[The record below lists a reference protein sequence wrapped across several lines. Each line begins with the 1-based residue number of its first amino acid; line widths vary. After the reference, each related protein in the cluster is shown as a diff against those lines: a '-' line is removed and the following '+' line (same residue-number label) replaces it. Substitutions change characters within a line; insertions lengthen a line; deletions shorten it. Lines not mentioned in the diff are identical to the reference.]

1 MMSAPPVLPD
11 VNLLLAY
18 GWRSHA
24 DHGKSRAWF
33 AGLPGFATCPITE
46 LGFLRVSMSP
56 AYRASFE
63 DAMTVL
69 NTLTTLGTAGFL
81 SCDLPTAPMARVSR
95 YKDTTDAYLVSL
107 ARQHGYRLATLDEG
121 LLTAPWADGVVF
133 HPFLPPPANAGPGA
147 AGQTATRSKPN

>member
-1 MMSAPPVLPD
+1 MSAAPVLPD

-24 DHGKSRAWF
+24 DHGESRAWF
-33 AGLPGFATCPITE
+33 AGLSGFATCPITE

-63 DAMTVL
+63 DATTVL
-69 NTLTTLGTAGFL
+69 HTLTTMGAAGFL
-81 SCDLPTAPMARVSR
+81 SCDLPTAPMTPVAR

-107 ARQHGYRLATLDEG
+107 AREHGYRFATLDDG
-121 LLTAPWADGVVF
+121 ILNAPWADGVAF
-133 HPFLPPPANAGPGA
+133 NPLLSPPAV
-147 AGQTATRSKPN
+147 